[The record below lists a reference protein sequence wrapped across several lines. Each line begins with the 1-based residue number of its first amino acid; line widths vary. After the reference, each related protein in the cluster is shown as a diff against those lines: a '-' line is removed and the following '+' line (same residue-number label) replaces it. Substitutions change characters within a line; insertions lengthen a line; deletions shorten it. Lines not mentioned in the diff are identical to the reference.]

1 MNRSLTFSLF
11 WFSLHPFPNVC
22 YYFQKF
28 DKVGKKPNSTN
39 EVRNP
44 KQIQSIIIDI
54 SYNLEKKNDRSNR
67 YTKSRHFLT
76 EIVLATIK
84 SNTFILIFKSVSGKW
99 NFVLINFVIKSTNSG
114 V

>member
-1 MNRSLTFSLF
+1 MCVIIF
-11 WFSLHPFPNVC
+11 
-22 YYFQKF
+22 K
-28 DKVGKKPNSTN
+28 NSTKCN

-54 SYNLEKKNDRSNR
+54 SYNLEKENDRSNR
-67 YTKSRHFLT
+67 NTKSRHFLT

-84 SNTFILIFKSVSGKW
+84 SNTFILYFKSVSGKW
-99 NFVLINFVIKSTNSG
+99 NFVSINFVIKSTNIG